1 MPRLLDQLRE
11 RLRYCRYS
19 LQTGKT
25 CVQWARGLIRFHGRR
40 HPREMSAAQ
49 PEAFLSHLVNQRSL
63 SDSTHKQARSAQL
76 LACKR
81 VPGIDLPSMQEIGRP
96 RTPVRLPVVLSR
108 DESQRLLAAIS
119 GVHGLLARLLYG
131 TGMREMDCLRL
142 RMKDMDFDQRPI
154 IVRDGRTFERSGSC
168 SGTAASIRR
177 QFSAWSHHHR
187 AGDAGSQSC
196 VIRYCSP

>member
-1 MPRLLDQLRE
+1 M
-11 RLRYCRYS
+11 
-19 LQTGKT
+19 
-25 CVQWARGLIRFHGRR
+25 
-40 HPREMSAAQ
+40 
-49 PEAFLSHLVNQRSL
+49 
-63 SDSTHKQARSAQL
+63 
-76 LACKR
+76 
-81 VPGIDLPSMQEIGRP
+81 
-96 RTPVRLPVVLSR
+96 PVRLPVVLSR

-142 RMKDMDFDQRPI
+142 RMKDMDFDRRPI
-154 IVRDGRTFERSGSC
+154 IVRNGRTFERSGSC

-196 VIRYCSP
+196 VIQVLLTLIVGIFSDMSFALAAMRTATLRAIAL